1 MDCDIQIATP
11 AGLPLCP
18 AYITPPRPH
27 FARYACKSIC
37 CVVLMCSVRGVSYK
51 LGTYQKP
58 TTTSPMRKSIGAAHV
73 GGNRPNHFFF
83 TPAEEV
89 LAIVAVTVG
98 AASVGS
104 WASAN

>member
-18 AYITPPRPH
+18 PYITPPRPH

-58 TTTSPMRKSIGAAHV
+58 TTTSPMRKSIGAARV
-73 GGNRPNHFFF
+73 FF

-89 LAIVAVTVG
+89 LAIVAATVG